1 MEEIDLKELL
11 LVYWKKKWF
20 VAIVTLISI
29 AIGYYYSYYH
39 VVPKYESTTT
49 LMLGKISNF
58 SSDSTEIRDDYQI
71 TQSEITINSS
81 LVSTYSKLITS
92 RTLVQKVIANLNLNI
107 SEGAIIGST
116 IVSRVEQTQLIQIRV
131 RNTNPELAC
140 KIANEIAKVFSD
152 QIKDIYNINN
162 VYIVDQAIP
171 SGTPYN
177 INHKKDLGI
186 SALIGFVLSSGL
198 ILLYYLLDNT
208 VKSEEQL
215 EENIGVKNLI
225 NIPLEKKQKNKI
237 SSEIIAYS
245 DPKSIISET
254 FRTLRTNVQFSNTN
268 SKDAKTFL
276 ITSCFQSEGKSY
288 VSANLA
294 ITFAQVGKKVIL
306 VDADMRKGRQHEIFE
321 VNNNNGLSNY
331 LIMTTKNDSLNS
343 IGDYIQTTLIDNL
356 YIMTAGMTPPN
367 PSELLTSQKMI
378 DLIKYLEQ
386 IFDIVIFDG
395 TPSTIVTDAI
405 ILSKFVDSTLI
416 VSAHKETKIDD
427 LNQVKRNIT
436 NVGGRIAGVVVNK
449 MPVNKKVN
457 KAGYYYENSIVTSKR
472 TWGINTKQTPK
483 KKIEDAEINAVK
495 RKLNEVEKTKE
506 QSDEKKQEEVDINA
520 VLQQLSQYLESDKK

>member
-1 MEEIDLKELL
+1 MKNE
-11 LVYWKKKWF
+11 
-20 VAIVTLISI
+20 
-29 AIGYYYSYYH
+29 
-39 VVPKYESTTT
+39 
-49 LMLGKISNF
+49 
-58 SSDSTEIRDDYQI
+58 
-71 TQSEITINSS
+71 
-81 LVSTYSKLITS
+81 LITFVS
-92 RTLVQKVIANLNLNI
+92 PKTQI
-107 SEGAIIGST
+107 SE
-116 IVSRVEQTQLIQIRV
+116 V
-131 RNTNPELAC
+131 
-140 KIANEIAKVFSD
+140 
-152 QIKDIYNINN
+152 
-162 VYIVDQAIP
+162 
-171 SGTPYN
+171 
-177 INHKKDLGI
+177 
-186 SALIGFVLSSGL
+186 
-198 ILLYYLLDNT
+198 
-208 VKSEEQL
+208 
-215 EENIGVKNLI
+215 
-225 NIPLEKKQKNKI
+225 
-237 SSEIIAYS
+237 
-245 DPKSIISET
+245 
-254 FRTLRTNVQFSNTN
+254 FRTLRTNIQFMNVDEGLKSL
-268 SKDAKTFL
+268 L
-276 ITSCFQSEGKSY
+276 ITSTVPGEGKSW
-288 VSANLA
+288 VASNLA
-294 ITFAQVGKKVIL
+294 VTFAQAGKRVLL

-378 DLIKYLEQ
+378 DLIKYLKQ

>member
-1 MEEIDLKELL
+1 MKNE
-11 LVYWKKKWF
+11 
-20 VAIVTLISI
+20 
-29 AIGYYYSYYH
+29 
-39 VVPKYESTTT
+39 
-49 LMLGKISNF
+49 
-58 SSDSTEIRDDYQI
+58 
-71 TQSEITINSS
+71 
-81 LVSTYSKLITS
+81 LITFVS
-92 RTLVQKVIANLNLNI
+92 PKTQI
-107 SEGAIIGST
+107 SE
-116 IVSRVEQTQLIQIRV
+116 V
-131 RNTNPELAC
+131 
-140 KIANEIAKVFSD
+140 
-152 QIKDIYNINN
+152 
-162 VYIVDQAIP
+162 
-171 SGTPYN
+171 
-177 INHKKDLGI
+177 
-186 SALIGFVLSSGL
+186 
-198 ILLYYLLDNT
+198 
-208 VKSEEQL
+208 
-215 EENIGVKNLI
+215 
-225 NIPLEKKQKNKI
+225 
-237 SSEIIAYS
+237 
-245 DPKSIISET
+245 
-254 FRTLRTNVQFSNTN
+254 FRTLRTNIQFMNVDEGLKSL
-268 SKDAKTFL
+268 L
-276 ITSCFQSEGKSY
+276 ITSTVPGEGKSW
-288 VSANLA
+288 VASNLA
-294 ITFAQVGKKVIL
+294 VTFAQAGKRVLL

-395 TPSTIVTDAI
+395 TPSIIVTDAI

-495 RKLNEVEKTKE
+495 RKLNEVEKTNE

>member
-1 MEEIDLKELL
+1 MKNE
-11 LVYWKKKWF
+11 
-20 VAIVTLISI
+20 
-29 AIGYYYSYYH
+29 
-39 VVPKYESTTT
+39 
-49 LMLGKISNF
+49 
-58 SSDSTEIRDDYQI
+58 
-71 TQSEITINSS
+71 
-81 LVSTYSKLITS
+81 LITFVS
-92 RTLVQKVIANLNLNI
+92 PKTQI
-107 SEGAIIGST
+107 SE
-116 IVSRVEQTQLIQIRV
+116 V
-131 RNTNPELAC
+131 
-140 KIANEIAKVFSD
+140 
-152 QIKDIYNINN
+152 
-162 VYIVDQAIP
+162 
-171 SGTPYN
+171 
-177 INHKKDLGI
+177 
-186 SALIGFVLSSGL
+186 
-198 ILLYYLLDNT
+198 
-208 VKSEEQL
+208 
-215 EENIGVKNLI
+215 
-225 NIPLEKKQKNKI
+225 
-237 SSEIIAYS
+237 
-245 DPKSIISET
+245 
-254 FRTLRTNVQFSNTN
+254 FRTLRTNIQFMNVDEGLKSL
-268 SKDAKTFL
+268 L
-276 ITSCFQSEGKSY
+276 ITSTVPGEGKSW
-288 VSANLA
+288 VASNLA
-294 ITFAQVGKKVIL
+294 VTFAQAGKRVLL

-436 NVGGRIAGVVVNK
+436 NVGGRVAGVVVNK

-483 KKIEDAEINAVK
+483 KKIEDAEINAVR
-495 RKLNEVEKTKE
+495 RKLNEVEKTNE

>member
-1 MEEIDLKELL
+1 MKNE
-11 LVYWKKKWF
+11 
-20 VAIVTLISI
+20 
-29 AIGYYYSYYH
+29 
-39 VVPKYESTTT
+39 
-49 LMLGKISNF
+49 
-58 SSDSTEIRDDYQI
+58 
-71 TQSEITINSS
+71 
-81 LVSTYSKLITS
+81 LITFVS
-92 RTLVQKVIANLNLNI
+92 PKTQI
-107 SEGAIIGST
+107 SE
-116 IVSRVEQTQLIQIRV
+116 V
-131 RNTNPELAC
+131 
-140 KIANEIAKVFSD
+140 
-152 QIKDIYNINN
+152 
-162 VYIVDQAIP
+162 
-171 SGTPYN
+171 
-177 INHKKDLGI
+177 
-186 SALIGFVLSSGL
+186 
-198 ILLYYLLDNT
+198 
-208 VKSEEQL
+208 
-215 EENIGVKNLI
+215 
-225 NIPLEKKQKNKI
+225 
-237 SSEIIAYS
+237 
-245 DPKSIISET
+245 
-254 FRTLRTNVQFSNTN
+254 FRTLRTNIQFMNVDEGLKSL
-268 SKDAKTFL
+268 L
-276 ITSCFQSEGKSY
+276 ITSTVPGEGKSW
-288 VSANLA
+288 VASNLA
-294 ITFAQVGKKVIL
+294 VTFAQAGKRVLL

-436 NVGGRIAGVVVNK
+436 NVGGKIAGVVVNK
-449 MPVNKKVN
+449 LPVNKKVN

-495 RKLNEVEKTKE
+495 RKLNEVEKTNE